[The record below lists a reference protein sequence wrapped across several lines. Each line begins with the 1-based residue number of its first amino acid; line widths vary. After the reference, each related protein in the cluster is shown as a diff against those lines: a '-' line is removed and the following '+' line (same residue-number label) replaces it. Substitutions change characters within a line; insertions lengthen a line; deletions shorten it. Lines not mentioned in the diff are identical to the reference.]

1 LKHRSTAGGT
11 SISVRLV
18 TASVVGEREKKEKP
32 IVVKGE
38 KRRSQIGFNNK
49 IVIILKLKDLKN
61 LIIYD
66 SI

>member
-1 LKHRSTAGGT
+1 MKHRSTAGGT

-49 IVIILKLKDLKN
+49 IVIILKMKMKKKKILKT
-61 LIIYD
+61 
-66 SI
+66 